1 MEHYSQ
7 SLDLPFSNIS
17 LSFRELKTKDQI
29 LLSKSIISFSNKRED
44 LLNYHNFVFNLISS
58 CVQNPN
64 DLEKINIIE
73 YVLFLV
79 KFRMISIGT
88 SVNFLLNVDGTKKTK
103 LKIDLKTY
111 LTNLYNASMLIRENE
126 ILIDKDI
133 EIKISWPNIK
143 SIPNFYKNLLNNS
156 NEYFFM
162 NNTLYEFIEHIKFNN
177 KKIILTNFSSY
188 EKQNIFEKLSVTIK
202 QKIQDIIIN
211 KVKDLI
217 DSDLFGLSHFKDYKF
232 NLYTLS
238 FLEHIRLFF
247 SYDLRS
253 LYQEIYILSGSG
265 LSTEYIMDISPTE
278 RNIYFSIMQEQKA
291 SQNKKSS
298 PEDNVENQSLKD
310 LALEFGDV
318 PP

>member
-1 MEHYSQ
+1 M
-7 SLDLPFSNIS
+7 
-17 LSFRELKTKDQI
+17 
-29 LLSKSIISFSNKRED
+29 SFSNRKED
-44 LLNYHNFVFNLISS
+44 FLNYHNFVLNIISK
-58 CVQNPN
+58 CVQNVN
-64 DLEKINIIE
+64 DIDKINIIE

-88 SVNFLLNVDGTKKTK
+88 SVSFLLNTDGTKKTK

-111 LTNLYNASMLIRENE
+111 LTNLYNASMSIRDDEL
-126 ILIDKDI
+126 LIDKDV

-156 NEYFFM
+156 SEYFLI

-177 KKIILTNFSSY
+177 KKIILTNFSSQ
-188 EKQNIFEKLSVTIK
+188 EKQNIFEKLSVSLK
-202 QKIQDIIIN
+202 QKIQDIVIN
-211 KVKDLI
+211 KVKFLI
-217 DSDLFGLSHFKDYKF
+217 ESDLFGLSYFKDYKF
-232 NLYTLS
+232 NLYSMS

-247 SYDLRS
+247 SYDLKS

-278 RNIYFSIMQEQKA
+278 RNIYFTIMQEQKA

-298 PEDNVENQSLKD
+298 PEDNIPNQSLED

>member
-7 SLDLPFSNIS
+7 KLDLPFSNIS

-29 LLSKSIISFSNKRED
+29 LLSKAIMSFSNRKED
-44 LLNYHNFVFNLISS
+44 FLNYHNFVLNIISK
-58 CVQNPN
+58 CVQNVN
-64 DLEKINIIE
+64 DIDKINIIE

-88 SVNFLLNVDGTKKTK
+88 SVSFLLNTDGTKKTK

-111 LTNLYNASMLIRENE
+111 LTNLYNASMSIRDDEL
-126 ILIDKDI
+126 LIDKDV

-156 NEYFFM
+156 SEYFLI

-177 KKIILTNFSSY
+177 KKIILTNFSSQ
-188 EKQNIFEKLSVTIK
+188 EKQNIFEKLSVSLK
-202 QKIQDIIIN
+202 QKIQDIVIN
-211 KVKDLI
+211 KVKFLI
-217 DSDLFGLSHFKDYKF
+217 ESDLFGLSYFKDYKF
-232 NLYTLS
+232 NLYSMS

-247 SYDLRS
+247 SYDLKS

-278 RNIYFSIMQEQKA
+278 RNIYFTIMQEQKA

-298 PEDNVENQSLKD
+298 PEDNIPNQSLED

>member
-1 MEHYSQ
+1 VEHYSQ
-7 SLDLPFSNIS
+7 KLDLPFSNIS

-29 LLSKSIISFSNKRED
+29 LLSKAIMSFSNRKED
-44 LLNYHNFVFNLISS
+44 FLNYHNFVLNIISK
-58 CVQNPN
+58 CVQNVN
-64 DLEKINIIE
+64 DIDKINIIE

-88 SVNFLLNVDGTKKTK
+88 SVSFLLNTDGTKKTK

-111 LTNLYNASMLIRENE
+111 LTNLYNASMSIRDDEL
-126 ILIDKDI
+126 LIDKDV

-156 NEYFFM
+156 SEYFLI

-177 KKIILTNFSSY
+177 KKIILTNFSSQ
-188 EKQNIFEKLSVTIK
+188 EKQNIFEKLSVSLK
-202 QKIQDIIIN
+202 QKIQDIVIN
-211 KVKDLI
+211 KVKFLI
-217 DSDLFGLSHFKDYKF
+217 ESDLFGLSYFKDYKF
-232 NLYTLS
+232 NLYSMS

-247 SYDLRS
+247 SYDLKS

-278 RNIYFSIMQEQKA
+278 RNIYFTIMQEQKA

-298 PEDNVENQSLKD
+298 PEDNIPNQSLED

>member
-7 SLDLPFSNIS
+7 KLDLPFSNIS

-29 LLSKSIISFSNKRED
+29 LLSKAIMSFSNRKED
-44 LLNYHNFVFNLISS
+44 FLNYHNFVLNIISK
-58 CVQNPN
+58 CVQNVN
-64 DLEKINIIE
+64 DIDKINIIE

-88 SVNFLLNVDGTKKTK
+88 SVSFLLNTDGTKKTK

-111 LTNLYNASMLIRENE
+111 LTNLYNASMSIRDDEL
-126 ILIDKDI
+126 LIDKDV

-156 NEYFFM
+156 SEYFLI

-177 KKIILTNFSSY
+177 KKISLTNFSSQ
-188 EKQNIFEKLSVTIK
+188 EKQNIFEKLSVSLK
-202 QKIQDIIIN
+202 QKIQDIVIN
-211 KVKDLI
+211 KVKFLI
-217 DSDLFGLSHFKDYKF
+217 ESDLFGLSYFKDYKF
-232 NLYTLS
+232 NLYSMS

-247 SYDLRS
+247 SYDLKS

-278 RNIYFSIMQEQKA
+278 RNIYFTIMQEQKA

-298 PEDNVENQSLKD
+298 PEDNIPNQSLED